1 MSVSSMATVLAFPR
15 GRCAVVTALRGAV
28 VAVLALGMAGCAG
41 LPISGPT
48 GSAIMK
54 QGADQ
59 NNPQPFH
66 IVEIDAATDLP
77 APNHAATLAPAPNRQ
92 PTDLIGSGDVLDI
105 EIYEAGVALFAGSRS
120 AGASAAAASSAG
132 LTGGAQ
138 AEHLPAT
145 RVDDEGRIRVPF
157 VGNLRAAGHT
167 TGELAT
173 MIRTALR
180 GMSQD
185 PQVEVAFIEHI
196 SGSVI
201 VGGEVGRPGR
211 LVLNTNRET
220 LSDSI
225 ALAGGY
231 RGDAKDLV
239 ARVTRG
245 GILFTNRLS
254 DVMSGPDRDMQ
265 VSPGDRIELLRA
277 PQTFSVMG
285 APGKVDLIPFAS
297 PSENLA
303 EAVAAVGGANPYLGD
318 AKAIFVF
325 RFVPGDDGKA
335 QPIVYHINMMK
346 PGAYFLSQRFAM
358 RDKDVVYVGNAA
370 SNQPSKLIQLVSQL
384 FSPIVGV
391 ESGLVSAGVLK

>member
-1 MSVSSMATVLAFPR
+1 MSVSTMATASAILR
-15 GRCAVVTALRGAV
+15 GRFAKVAALRGTIVSA
-28 VAVLALGMAGCAG
+28 LALGLSGCAG

-48 GSAIMK
+48 GAAIIK
-54 QGADQ
+54 QAEAND
-59 NNPQPFH
+59 PKLPFH
-66 IVEIDAATDLP
+66 IVEVAASVDLP
-77 APNHAATLAPAPNRQ
+77 GPIHFTSLAPVPSRQ

-120 AGASAAAASSAG
+120 SGASAAAANSAG
-132 LTGGAQ
+132 LVGGAQ

-167 TGELAT
+167 TGELAA
-173 MIRTALR
+173 MIRTSLR

-239 ARVTRG
+239 ARVTRD
-245 GILFTNRLS
+245 GISFTNRLA
-254 DVMSGPDRDMQ
+254 DVMSAPEHDML
-265 VSPGDRIELLRA
+265 VSPGDRIELVRA

-297 PSENLA
+297 PAENLA
-303 EAVAAVGGANPYLGD
+303 EAVAAAGGANPYLGD

-335 QPIVYHINMMK
+335 QPIVYHINMMN

-358 RDKDVVYVGNAA
+358 RDKDVIYVGNAA
-370 SNQPSKLIQLVSQL
+370 SNQPSKLINLVSML